1 MNTRL
6 ITICIVLLSSTVRAA
21 WPAGLARYLA
31 VAPRDESTSLQNLN
45 FEL

>member
-1 MNTRL
+1 MKTQH
-6 ITICIVLLSSTVRAA
+6 ITICIVLLSSTVRAD
-21 WPAGLARYLA
+21 WPSDLARYLA